1 MDSQNNSLFDLSIT
15 PESRSHLSETAKWAK
30 FLAICGMIA
39 LVLMV
44 IFGLYVSFALSR
56 GMSEFE
62 SEFRREGLGY
72 SSTGLGATTAVM
84 YILIG
89 LLYFFPLLFLLHF
102 ANKMKAALAAND
114 GGMLSESFRN
124 LKKTFR
130 YMGVLTIIGLVFF
143 ALALLLGG
151 LAALSM

>member
-15 PESRSHLSETAKWAK
+15 PESRSHLSEAAKWAK
-30 FLAICGMIA
+30 FLAICGLIGLILIVIA
-39 LVLMV
+39 
-44 IFGLYVSFALSR
+44 GLYMSFTLSR
-56 GMSEFE
+56 TMGAFE
-62 SEFRREGLGY
+62 SEFRREGVGY
-72 SSTGLGATTAVM
+72 SSTGLGITTAVT
-84 YILIG
+84 YILMA

-102 ANKMKAALAAND
+102 SNKMKAALAAND
-114 GGMLSESFRN
+114 TGMLSESFRN

-130 YMGVLTIIGLVFF
+130 YLGVLTIIGLVFF

>member
-1 MDSQNNSLFDLSIT
+1 MDSQSNSLFDLSIT

-30 FLAICGMIA
+30 FLAVCGMIA

-44 IFGLYVSFALSR
+44 IFGLYASFVLAK
-56 GMSEFE
+56 GVSEFD
-62 SEFRREGLGY
+62 SEFRRQGLGY
-72 SSTGLGATTAVM
+72 SSTGLGATTAVT

-114 GGMLSESFRN
+114 AAMLSESFRN

>member
-39 LVLMV
+39 LVLVV
-44 IFGLYVSFALSR
+44 IFGLYVSFALTR
-56 GMSEFE
+56 GMSQFE
-62 SEFRREGLGY
+62 NEIRREGLGY

-89 LLYFFPLLFLLHF
+89 VLYFFPLLFLLHF